1 MEQAEFTVHKVSVA
15 MGAGIW
21 VKRWAVLQDGAVRE
35 WFVAPGDAEVF
46 ADSQRRDWGS
56 HDE

>member
-1 MEQAEFTVHKVSVA
+1 MVAAEFTIHKVSVA

-35 WFVAPGDAEVF
+35 WFTAPGDAEVF
-46 ADSQRRDWGS
+46 ADAQRRDWGS
-56 HDE
+56 QDE

>member
-1 MEQAEFTVHKVSVA
+1 VEQAEFTVHKVSVA

>member
-46 ADSQRRDWGS
+46 ADAQRRDWGS